1 MYKMKKGYKMLMQAA
16 LCVLLLC
23 LALPSCTSKEAGQ
36 NGWELSLQ
44 SYTFH
49 KFTLLEAFDKAQELG
64 IANMEVFPGHKI
76 GGKWG
81 DQSFGYDL
89 DEASRKELLSLAAE
103 KGVRIVGCGVFVSD
117 KAEEWEKMFRLAKDM
132 GMEYISC
139 EPPVEVWD
147 IVEQLAEK
155 NQIGIAVHNHPQP
168 STYWQPQLLLEQIG
182 QRSKL
187 LGSCAD
193 VGHWNRDGLD
203 HLECLRSL
211 EGRIHSLHFKDII
224 GPQPDGQERHD
235 VIWGQGVLDVKAM
248 LKELKQQHFSGY
260 FTIEYEY
267 NWENSV
273 PDIRQCIDYFN
284 QACAEMGE

>member
-1 MYKMKKGYKMLMQAA
+1 MRKIHRHLAST
-16 LCVLLLC
+16 LLC
-23 LALPSCTSKEAGQ
+23 ALLAFLALPSCTRTEAEK

-64 IANMEVFPGHKI
+64 IKNMEVFPGHKI

-81 DQSFGYDL
+81 DQTFGYEL
-89 DEASRKELLSLAAE
+89 DDASRKELFALAAE
-103 KGVRIVGCGVFVSD
+103 KGVRIVGCGVFVSGN
-117 KAEEWEKMFRLAKDM
+117 AEEWEKMFRLAKDM

-147 IVEQLAEK
+147 TVEQLAEK
-155 NQIGIAVHNHPQP
+155 NNIRIAVHNHPQP

-203 HLECLRSL
+203 HLDCLRTL

-224 GPQPDGQERHD
+224 GPQSDGQERHD

-248 LKELKQQHFSGY
+248 LNELKRQNFSGY

-284 QACAEMGE
+284 QACAEMAE

>member
-1 MYKMKKGYKMLMQAA
+1 MYKMKKRYKMLMQAA

-23 LALPSCTSKEAGQ
+23 LVMPSCTCKDTAQ
-36 NGWELSLQ
+36 KGWELSLQ

-64 IANMEVFPGHKI
+64 ITNMEVFPGHKI

-81 DQSFGYDL
+81 DQMFGYDL
-89 DEASRKELLSLAAE
+89 DDASRKELLALAAE

-132 GMEYISC
+132 NMEYISC
-139 EPPVEVWD
+139 EPPVEMWD

-155 NQIGIAVHNHPQP
+155 NHIGIAVHNHPQP
-168 STYWQPQLLLEQIG
+168 STYWNPQLLLDQIG

-193 VGHWNRDGLD
+193 VGHWNREGLN
-203 HLECLRSL
+203 HLDCLRRL
-211 EGRIHSLHFKDII
+211 EGRIH
-224 GPQPDGQERHD
+224 
-235 VIWGQGVLDVKAM
+235 
-248 LKELKQQHFSGY
+248 
-260 FTIEYEY
+260 
-267 NWENSV
+267 
-273 PDIRQCIDYFN
+273 
-284 QACAEMGE
+284 

>member
-1 MYKMKKGYKMLMQAA
+1 MYKMKKRYKMLMQAA

-23 LALPSCTSKEAGQ
+23 LVMPSCTCKDTAQ

-49 KFTLLEAFDKAQELG
+49 KFTLLEAFDKARELG
-64 IANMEVFPGHKI
+64 ITNMEVFPGHRI

-81 DQSFGYDL
+81 DQMFGYDL
-89 DEASRKELLSLAAE
+89 DDASRKELLALAAE

-132 GMEYISC
+132 NMEYISC
-139 EPPVEVWD
+139 EPPVEMWD

-155 NQIGIAVHNHPQP
+155 NHIGIAVHNHPQP
-168 STYWQPQLLLEQIG
+168 STYWNPQLLLDQIG

-193 VGHWNRDGLD
+193 VGHWNREGLN
-203 HLECLRSL
+203 HLDCLRRL
-211 EGRIHSLHFKDII
+211 
-224 GPQPDGQERHD
+224 
-235 VIWGQGVLDVKAM
+235 
-248 LKELKQQHFSGY
+248 
-260 FTIEYEY
+260 
-267 NWENSV
+267 
-273 PDIRQCIDYFN
+273 
-284 QACAEMGE
+284 